1 MADGA
6 DPFFSPGK
14 RFDAEL
20 PDFAVRLTFLSPS
33 RLGLEGLTGPD
44 AGVLDE
50 VEYRLERNGDGTV
63 LLSWRDD
70 RGTCVVHAIGTDLR
84 IQAFIIGGD
93 GLHRANG
100 RMRPVKQIARAA

>member
-20 PDFAVRLTFLSPS
+20 PDSVIRLTFLSPS

-44 AGVLDE
+44 AGVADE
-50 VEYRLERNGDGTV
+50 VDYHLERNGDGTV
-63 LLSWRDD
+63 LLSWRDG
-70 RGTCVVHAIGTDLR
+70 RGICVVHAIGTDLR
-84 IQAFIIGGD
+84 TQAFIMGRH
-93 GLHRANG
+93 GLQRAHG
-100 RMRPVKQIARAA
+100 RMRPVKQLAQAA